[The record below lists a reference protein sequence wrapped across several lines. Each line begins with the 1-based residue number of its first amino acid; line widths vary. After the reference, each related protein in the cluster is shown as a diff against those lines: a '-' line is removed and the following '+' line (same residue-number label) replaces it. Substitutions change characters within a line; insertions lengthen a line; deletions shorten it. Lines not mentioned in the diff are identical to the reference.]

1 MKFSAADYAKINA
14 VSEQKLAQK
23 MAVYFLMY
31 EASSNNISSDLSAAD
46 IMSRTLTNDRFGYE
60 LLPAGLSPSG
70 LEQYKALSRDIIAFF
85 NGLSVSAEESYLY
98 FCYALTFFRIKRFSE
113 IPPEWLSF
121 LSDSEGD
128 GNYRVCK
135 LMISLFDALPD
146 IYHSS

>member
-60 LLPAGLSPSG
+60 PLPAGLSPSG

-85 NGLSVSAEESYLY
+85 
-98 FCYALTFFRIKRFSE
+98 
-113 IPPEWLSF
+113 
-121 LSDSEGD
+121 
-128 GNYRVCK
+128 
-135 LMISLFDALPD
+135 
-146 IYHSS
+146 